1 VVVPQGNNMLQR
13 SISLCHI
20 VKMMW
25 LKSIVQFAVSNSN
38 MNVWEH
44 TSQKDIISELTVM
57 IQSLL
62 RRPVA
67 VRPLGRFKDC
77 GKILSFFKI
86 HEQLCSCQFYVRLTM
101 CTHIDAVKIQ
111 GSFAGDKK
119 AGFVLYVTKRKNPV
133 QFPVLN
139 TQEDGTQIYEY
150 FMIRLFLNERQ
161 IYVNRTTGHCPDC
174 ISCKMAQLQASTK
187 EELLADPRRNYLLD
201 VAGS

>member
-1 VVVPQGNNMLQR
+1 MSQR

-25 LKSIVQFAVSNSN
+25 LKSIVRFAVSNGN
-38 MNVWEH
+38 WRVWEH
-44 TSQKDIISELTVM
+44 TPQKDIISELTIM

-86 HEQLCSCQFYVRLTM
+86 HEQMCSCQFYVRLTM
-101 CTHIDAVKIQ
+101 CSHIDAVKIQ

-119 AGFVLYVTKRKNPV
+119 AGFVLYVTKCKIPV

-139 TQEDGTQIYEY
+139 RQEDGTQKYEY
-150 FMIRLFLNERQ
+150 YMIRLFLNERQ

-174 ISCKMAQLQASTK
+174 IGCTMSQLPTSDT
-187 EELLADPRRNYLLD
+187 EELIEVPRKFILD
-201 VAGS
+201 VST